1 MQQGGSFTGA
11 PAGGGRGTVP
21 PGGRKMYEKDEIDP
35 IEVPHYEELSTK
47 ALWPQFKKDP
57 AMNCYFPDKYPKDKG
72 PPREYFFN
80 ILNTV
85 HPNYLGQIMAHAN
98 EQRHTTAGEAM

>member
-1 MQQGGSFTGA
+1 
-11 PAGGGRGTVP
+11 
-21 PGGRKMYEKDEIDP
+21 
-35 IEVPHYEELSTK
+35 
-47 ALWPQFKKDP
+47 
-57 AMNCYFPDKYPKDKG
+57 MNCYFPDKYPKDKG

-98 EQRHTTAGEAM
+98 QQRHTTAGENMKKESIKMSQYWLEQLASMPYLSLKCSSHSRFSSCRTQYREER